1 MAQISVRV
9 DDAVKR
15 SAEQT
20 FNEIGLSMNTAITV
34 FLKACA
40 REKRIPFE
48 LSAEPFYAAS
58 NMRYL
63 ENIMQDV
70 KDGKAHFAEHELIE
84 ED

>member
-1 MAQISVRV
+1 MAQI
-9 DDAVKR
+9 
-15 SAEQT
+15 AEQT

-40 REKRIPFE
+40 REKRILFE

-63 ENIMQDV
+63 EHIMQDV

>member
-1 MAQISVRV
+1 MVQISVRV

-15 SAEQT
+15 GAEET
-20 FNEIGLSMNTAITV
+20 FNEIGMSMNTAITV

-48 LSAEPFYAAS
+48 LTADPFYSKA
-58 NMRYL
+58 NQQYL
-63 ENIMQDV
+63 ERMMQDIRS
-70 KDGKAHFAEHELIE
+70 GNAHFAEHDLIE

>member
-1 MAQISVRV
+1 MVQISVRV

-15 SAEQT
+15 GAEET
-20 FNEIGLSMNTAITV
+20 FNEIGMSMNTAITV

-48 LSAEPFYAAS
+48 LSAEPFYSAS

-63 ENIMQDV
+63 ESIMRDV

>member
-9 DDAVKR
+9 
-15 SAEQT
+15 
-20 FNEIGLSMNTAITV
+20 EIGLSMNTAITV

-63 ENIMQDV
+63 EHIMQDV

>member
-15 SAEQT
+15 DAEQT

-63 ENIMQDV
+63 EHIMQDV

>member
-9 DDAVKR
+9 DDSVKR
-15 SAEQT
+15 GAEET
-20 FNEIGLSMNTAITV
+20 FNEIGMSMNTAITV

-48 LSAEPFYAAS
+48 LTADPFYSEA
-58 NMRYL
+58 NQRYL
-63 ENIMQDV
+63 ERMMQDIRS
-70 KDGKAHFAEHELIE
+70 GKAHFAEHDLIE

>member
-1 MAQISVRV
+1 
-9 DDAVKR
+9 
-15 SAEQT
+15 
-20 FNEIGLSMNTAITV
+20 MNTAITV

-63 ENIMQDV
+63 EHIMQDV